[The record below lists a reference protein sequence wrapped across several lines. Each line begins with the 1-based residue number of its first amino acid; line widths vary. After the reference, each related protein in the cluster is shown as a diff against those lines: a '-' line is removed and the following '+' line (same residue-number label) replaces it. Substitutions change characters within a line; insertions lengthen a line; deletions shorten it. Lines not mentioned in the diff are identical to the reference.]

1 MIFFSLAKRLF
12 RQADGNGGSKSAVPV
27 SCYLNICCDPA
38 CTPVTVSSSM
48 SRSLYFVSMPQL
60 RHSWT
65 HPRRRCCPSLRA
77 PWGRLQA
84 SRRCSSCRTWSGPRC
99 RTEGD
104 KGAGADLSMDRGDL
118 KWREKRMPKQTGF
131 AAPDAAA
138 ISFTSIRIEIWS
150 WPLPP
155 ASSRQQRTGSDLS
168 GSMSCRS
175 LAGAVWLW
183 RRDEGGIPQI
193 GGAEPFCLQ
202 QMDEQPV
209 QN

>member
-38 CTPVTVSSSM
+38 CTPVAVSSSM

-77 PWGRLQA
+77 PWGCLQA

-104 KGAGADLSMDRGDL
+104 KGAGADLSMDRGNPRRRL
-118 KWREKRMPKQTGF
+118 QRKAHRVREV
-131 AAPDAAA
+131 
-138 ISFTSIRIEIWS
+138 
-150 WPLPP
+150 
-155 ASSRQQRTGSDLS
+155 
-168 GSMSCRS
+168 
-175 LAGAVWLW
+175 GAREHV
-183 RRDEGGIPQI
+183 R
-193 GGAEPFCLQ
+193 A
-202 QMDEQPV
+202 QPV
-209 QN
+209 DRAGPPLWVPVVGP